1 MFRDRR
7 RRPQGTDYRPFCPHA
22 HFSISLKPPSNQNP
36 IKCFEID
43 GCGPKALIT
52 DHFAPTRI
60 SPSPSNL
67 LQNQN
72 PIKCFEIDGGGP
84 KALIT
89 GHFVPTRISPSPS
102 NLLQNQNPIKCF
114 EIDGGGPKALI
125 TDHFAPTRI
134 SPSPSNLLQN
144 QNRIKNLCPIGQICC
159 ARAIG
164 VSMFD
169 EAFLKSLSNYI
180 TCLS

>member
-1 MFRDRR
+1 MTPDRIY
-7 RRPQGTDYRPFCPHA
+7 TDHG
-22 HFSISLKPPSNQNP
+22 P
-36 IKCFEID
+36 IIRSEQPRLSTQVTPTIRLAVFEAFVRTGPKCFEID
-43 GCGPKALIT
+43 GGGPKALIT

-102 NLLQNQNPIKCF
+102 NFLQNQNPIK
-114 EIDGGGPKALI
+114 
-125 TDHFAPTRI
+125 
-134 SPSPSNLLQN
+134 
-144 QNRIKNLCPIGQICC
+144 NLCLIGQICC

-169 EAFLKSLSNYI
+169 EAFLKILSNYI